1 MNEPNLNQQN
11 IGAALDAVKERHLR
25 GELVGDQSISLTSA
39 LRQRLPDLKE
49 LNRDHSA
56 SAIASALTQE
66 GFKVSAS
73 SVQRVLQ
80 ESTGT
85 KRKPRTARIPDSEKQ
100 IEVATLA
107 HPTSAQSESVA
118 MKTATDAASLLK
130 KLREETG
137 LPEAHGPKTVA
148 SLKTK

>member
-1 MNEPNLNQQN
+1 MNEPNINKQN
-11 IGAALDAVKERHLR
+11 IGSALDAVRDRQQR
-25 GELVGDQSISLTSA
+25 GELIGDQSISLTSA

-85 KRKPRTARIPDSEKQ
+85 KRKPRTARISDSEKQ

-107 HPTSAQSESVA
+107 PSASAPSVTVGI
-118 MKTATDAASLLK
+118 KTGTEAEYLLK

-137 LPEAHGPKTVA
+137 LPEAKFLKTVA